1 MNEDVQLLKERVSYC
16 PNTGIIRWLKHTYPG
31 RVNKIADYKGT
42 SGYRRLSIGRKT
54 WLSHRVAFALMTGKF
69 PENDVDHINRI
80 KDDNRWAN
88 LREVSKAENA
98 RNRGR
103 NPHSKVGEVGIWYN
117 KRTFKYVAEITY
129 NGKKVFQKSYD
140 NVEDAIRERKAK
152 AIELGFHDNHGSK
165 PTGN

>member
-1 MNEDVQLLKERVSYC
+1 MNEDIQLLKERVSYC

-88 LREVSKAENA
+88 LRDTDRSTNLLNQVNA
-98 RNRGR
+98 
-103 NPHSKVGEVGIWYN
+103 
-117 KRTFKYVAEITY
+117 
-129 NGKKVFQKSYD
+129 QKSSKTKLLGVSRYKVKQGYRYAANIVFRGKRIHIGCYPTDLQASEAYTSYKRKLGED
-140 NVEDAIRERKAK
+140 NAV
-152 AIELGFHDNHGSK
+152 
-165 PTGN
+165 